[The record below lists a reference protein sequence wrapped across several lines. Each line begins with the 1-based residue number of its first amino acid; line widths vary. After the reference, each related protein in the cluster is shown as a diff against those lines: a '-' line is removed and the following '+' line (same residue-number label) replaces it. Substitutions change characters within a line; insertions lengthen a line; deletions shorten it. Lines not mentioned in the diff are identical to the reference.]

1 MNTRFLALSLAFLT
15 SLGLAQESSKPIVKA
30 KAAERAAMLETLQ
43 KGKEIRGSRG
53 QYRFLPEVHAVEHRI
68 SAETPQEALSRI
80 GESGAQVVETKGRLV
95 LFRSTQQKP
104 AFVEGVAG
112 ATVYP
117 TVVNTRT
124 GTFGVLTGT
133 LVVKPKSMTD
143 AAAIAN
149 SHGLE
154 KGKEYPHLRTVFY
167 RVKAYTDVADAAAA
181 LQADPR
187 VESAY
192 PEIIEYVRTPK

>member
-1 MNTRFLALSLAFLT
+1 MKMRIVVLVLMFAASLA
-15 SLGLAQESSKPIVKA
+15 LAQESPKPAKA
-30 KAAERAAMLETLQ
+30 RAAERAAMLETLQ
-43 KGKEIRGSRG
+43 KGKEIKGSRG
-53 QYRFLPEVHAVEHRI
+53 QYRHLPGVLAVAHG
-68 SAETPQEALSRI
+68 ANETPQEAIARV
-80 GESGAQVVETKGRLV
+80 GAGGSQLLETKGRLV
-95 LFRSTQQKP
+95 LFRSAQQK
-104 AFVEGVAG
+104 ASVEAVGG
-112 ATVYP
+112 SSVYP
-117 TVVNTRT
+117 VVLNTRT

-154 KGKEYPHLRTVFY
+154 TAKEYPHLQTVFY
-167 RVKAYTDVADAAAA
+167 RVKANVDIADIAVA

>member
-1 MNTRFLALSLAFLT
+1 MNMRILVLWLMLAAPLAW
-15 SLGLAQESSKPIVKA
+15 AQESPKPAKA

-43 KGKEIRGSRG
+43 KGKEIKGSRE
-53 QYRFLPEVHAVEHRI
+53 QYRHLPGVLAVAHG
-68 SAETPQEALSRI
+68 ANETPQEAIARV
-80 GESGAQVVETKGRLV
+80 GAGGSQLLETKGRLV
-95 LFRSTQQKP
+95 LFRSAQQK
-104 AFVEGVAG
+104 AASVEAVGGSA
-112 ATVYP
+112 VYP
-117 TVVNTRT
+117 VVLNTRT

-133 LVVKPKSMTD
+133 LVVKPKSMID

-154 KGKEYPHLRTVFY
+154 KGKEYAHLQTVFY

>member
-43 KGKEIRGSRG
+43 KGKEIKGSRE
-53 QYRFLPEVHAVEHRI
+53 QYRHLPGVLAVAHG
-68 SAETPQEALSRI
+68 ANETPQEAIARV
-80 GESGAQVVETKGRLV
+80 GAGGSQLLETKERLV
-95 LFRSTQQKP
+95 LFRSAQQK
-104 AFVEGVAG
+104 AASVEAVGGSA
-112 ATVYP
+112 VYP
-117 TVVNTRT
+117 VVLNTRT

-154 KGKEYPHLRTVFY
+154 KGKEYAHLQTVFY

>member
-1 MNTRFLALSLAFLT
+1 MKMRIVVLVLMLAALPA
-15 SLGLAQESSKPIVKA
+15 LAQESPKPAKA

-43 KGKEIRGSRG
+43 KGKQILGSRG
-53 QYRFLPEVHAVEHRI
+53 QYRFLPEVHAVEHGA

-80 GESGAQVVETKGRLV
+80 GEGGAQVLETKGRLV
-95 LFRSTQQKP
+95 LFRSARQKP
-104 AFVEGVAG
+104 AFVERVAG

-133 LVVKPKSMTD
+133 LVVKPKMLAD
-143 AAAIAN
+143 AAVIAN

-167 RVKAYTDVADAAAA
+167 RVKANTDIADVAAA
-181 LQADPR
+181 LQADAR
-187 VESAY
+187 IESAY
-192 PEIIEYVRTPK
+192 PEIIEYVRLPK

>member
-1 MNTRFLALSLAFLT
+1 M
-15 SLGLAQESSKPIVKA
+15 PI
-30 KAAERAAMLETLQ
+30 
-43 KGKEIRGSRG
+43 
-53 QYRFLPEVHAVEHRI
+53 
-68 SAETPQEALSRI
+68 
-80 GESGAQVVETKGRLV
+80 
-95 LFRSTQQKP
+95 
-104 AFVEGVAG
+104 
-112 ATVYP
+112 
-117 TVVNTRT
+117 
-124 GTFGVLTGT
+124 
-133 LVVKPKSMTD
+133 

-154 KGKEYPHLRTVFY
+154 KGKEYAHLQTVFY